1 MQTASSQGLEPVCS
15 ALDYCPKAVLGGGT
29 EISTSELVTDL
40 NFLNFKLGRDRCGG
54 DAHSGLESQ
63 CLCSAH
69 TPVLV
74 AV

>member
-1 MQTASSQGLEPVCS
+1 MQTASSQGLGPVCS

-40 NFLNFKLGRDRCGG
+40 NFLNFKLGRDHCDG
-54 DAHSGLESQ
+54 DAHSGLEFQ
-63 CLCSAH
+63 CFCSAH